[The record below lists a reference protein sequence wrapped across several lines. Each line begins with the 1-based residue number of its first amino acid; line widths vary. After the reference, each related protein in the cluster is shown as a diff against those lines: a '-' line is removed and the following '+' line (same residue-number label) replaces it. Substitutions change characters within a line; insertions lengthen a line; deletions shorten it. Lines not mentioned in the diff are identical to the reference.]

1 MLSICVV
8 AFSLM
13 QDTTYYN
20 TLQLCRRWSMHQES
34 IRRLIRKSRLP
45 AIRIG
50 KRMRVSSVD
59 VEAFELS
66 HQIIRS
72 KGAMNHG

>member
-1 MLSICVV
+1 
-8 AFSLM
+8 M

-50 KRMRVSSVD
+50 KRIRVSKVD

-66 HQIIRS
+66 HLIIRS
-72 KGAMNHG
+72 KGAINHG